1 MDYKQRFFRTPHW
14 FLHEHRR
21 HHWGWSHSKNQK
33 DEERRTGKVPEWNEW
48 MVRHR
53 SSVLRFTFEFECE
66 DMWKDKNYGKEDWNI
81 SRTIN
86 KQRKRY
92 KWLLKRKWE
101 NSQKDYMDLVVLDI
115 LWNLP
120 QSFIVEVFIIH
131 LAVKILIKL
140 M

>member
-1 MDYKQRFFRTPHW
+1 MDYEQRFFRTSHW

-81 SRTIN
+81 SRKDLWTSLCITWC
-86 KQRKRY
+86 RY
-92 KWLLKRKWE
+92 GKDVWRALLLLCYDFWWTKMYEPCRWKIWWLCP
-101 NSQKDYMDLVVLDI
+101 M
-115 LWNLP
+115 
-120 QSFIVEVFIIH
+120 
-131 LAVKILIKL
+131 
-140 M
+140 